1 MKPIASSSRDTT
13 SRSKPAAAKESEQ
26 YDLVDPEVTL
36 SCVTDMPD
44 FIYLLARFYNHC
56 PDLRI

>member
-13 SRSKPAAAKESEQ
+13 SISKPAAAKESEQ
-26 YDLVDPEVTL
+26 CDLVDPETL
-36 SCVTDMPD
+36 SCVTNMPD